1 MERPSSRGEAHVK
14 PSCGGRPPLACLR
27 PPVTAVYPLSQPF
40 CGGPYCQYQLFTTKI
55 IYVAYYKAWPDGVRV
70 PLPPAGRGA
79 HAPAGGSARPRR
91 DAPLYRQPLAMH
103 HGAVRLEDISVT
115 SAPIQWTPGPPLG

>member
-1 MERPSSRGEAHVK
+1 MGGLGTDHTILDAAPHGIQRGEGQLTPVSI
-14 PSCGGRPPLACLR
+14 PENRGGTGREWRSACH
-27 PPVTAVYPLSQPF
+27 Q
-40 CGGPYCQYQLFTTKI
+40 
-55 IYVAYYKAWPDGVRV
+55 AWPDGVRV